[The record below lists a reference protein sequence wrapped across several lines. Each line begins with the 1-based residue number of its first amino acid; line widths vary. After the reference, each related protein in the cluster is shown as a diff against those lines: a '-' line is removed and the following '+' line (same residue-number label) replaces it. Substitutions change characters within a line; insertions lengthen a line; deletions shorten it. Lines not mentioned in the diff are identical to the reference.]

1 LLHSGLH
8 DSNSLSYNVSFA
20 SYKGATFDASTTNL
34 TYSIPAPHKSTSKE
48 PLKVI
53 LSFLSPVTPQST
65 LRQAIPAAY
74 LTVHVEGDFDIDIY
88 IDVNGQWVSGDR
100 GSRIEWDL
108 LNLDLDGY
116 RGLKTWKVQRQ
127 NEELFTEKWDRAEW
141 GSLYLTAPAVR
152 RRLISSGSCGY

>member
-1 LLHSGLH
+1 VRWVSPILRHSY
-8 DSNSLSYNVSFA
+8 DYSYNVSFA

-34 TYSIPAPHKSTSKE
+34 TYSIPSPHKYSNSE
-48 PLKVI
+48 PLEVI

-65 LRQAIPAAY
+65 LRQSIPAAY
-74 LTVHVEGDFDIDIY
+74 LTVHVDGDFDLDIY

-108 LNLDLDGY
+108 HTYDLDGS
-116 RGLKTWKVQRQ
+116 RGLKTWKVRRQ
-127 NEELFTEKWDRAEW
+127 NEELFTEKWDRSEW

-152 RRLISSGSCGY
+152 E